1 MDAAPTAPGPT
12 STAETGRWLVV
23 VDTDDVDVRHR
34 EVPEMLDAEGL
45 SVVGYYPR
53 LGVAV
58 VERDDDRLEGLRLR
72 CHERR
77 RPLTLLPERTY
88 QALDRPVDG
97 TAAAGADS
105 PTNPADPD
113 EPAEPAEPPFA
124 DTAEHTW
131 GVQAVRAV
139 ASGATGAGVKVAVLD
154 TGFAADHPDFRDRR
168 VTAESF
174 IDDEGPEDGHGHGT
188 HCIGTACGPRAPG
201 TVRGYGVAPEAE
213 ILAGKVL
220 GADGGG
226 SDASILAGLDWALQH
241 ECAVISMSLGSDVRE
256 VHPPYVAAGR
266 RALEQGSLIVA
277 AAGNNASRSAG
288 DPGFV
293 GAPANSPSV
302 MAVGAIDAELR
313 IADFSARTLPR
324 RGGQVDVAAPGVEIF
339 SSWAGEQ
346 QHRTISGTSMA
357 TPHVAGVAALL
368 AESTGLRGRALWA
381 TIVQEAVR
389 LDLPSIDVGSGLTVV
404 PPLER
409 PAEGPAEEPTGEPT
423 A

>member
-1 MDAAPTAPGPT
+1 MHTATAPTATTG
-12 STAETGRWLVV
+12 ETGRRLVV
-23 VDTDDVDVRHR
+23 FDTDDADVRSR
-34 EVPEMLDAEGL
+34 EVPELLHAEGL
-45 SVVGYYPR
+45 STELYFPR

-58 VERDDDRLEGLRLR
+58 VDRDDNRLERLR
-72 CHERR
+72 RRCRERR
-77 RPLTLLPERTY
+77 RPMSLLPERTY
-88 QALDRPVDG
+88 RALTQPPGDDG
-97 TAAAGADS
+97 
-105 PTNPADPD
+105 
-113 EPAEPAEPPFA
+113 PPFA
-124 DTAEHTW
+124 DTERLTW
-131 GVQAVRAV
+131 GVQAVRA
-139 ASGATGAGVKVAVLD
+139 ADSGATGDGVRVAVLD
-154 TGFAADHPDFRDRR
+154 TGFAGDHPDFADRR

-174 IDDEGPEDGHGHGT
+174 VDGEGPEDGHGHGT
-188 HCIGTACGPRAPG
+188 HCIGTACGPREPG
-201 TVRGYGVAPEAE
+201 SVRGYGVAPAAE
-213 ILAGKVL
+213 IFAGKVL

-226 SDASILAGLDWALQH
+226 SDASILAGLDWALQQ

-293 GAPANSPSV
+293 GAPANSPFV
-302 MAVGAIDAELR
+302 LAVGALDAELG

-346 QHRTISGTSMA
+346 QHRTIGGTSMA

-381 TIVQEAVR
+381 AIVQEAVR

-404 PPLER
+404 PPVEQL
-409 PAEGPAEEPTGEPT
+409 AEAPAEEPTEEPT
-423 A
+423 EDPAT

>member
-1 MDAAPTAPGPT
+1 MDAAPTTPGPT

-34 EVPEMLDAEGL
+34 EVPEMLAAEGL

-72 CHERR
+72 CRQRR

-88 QALDRPVDG
+88 QALDRPGD
-97 TAAAGADS
+97 AADS
-105 PTNPADPD
+105 TAPAD
-113 EPAEPAEPPFA
+113 PPFA

-131 GVQAVRAV
+131 GLQAVRAV
-139 ASGATGAGVKVAVLD
+139 ASAATGAGVKVAVLD
-154 TGFAADHPDFRDRR
+154 TGFAVDHPDFRDHQI
-168 VTAESF
+168 TAESF
-174 IDDEGPEDGHGHGT
+174 IDGEGPEDGHGHGT
-188 HCIGTACGPRAPG
+188 HCIGTACGPRTAG

-213 ILAGKVL
+213 IFAGKVL

-226 SDASILAGLDWALQH
+226 SDASILAGLDWALQQ

-293 GAPANSPSV
+293 GAPANSPFV
-302 MAVGAIDAELR
+302 LAVGAVDAELG

-346 QHRTISGTSMA
+346 RHRTISGTSMA

-381 TIVQEAVR
+381 AIVQEAVR
-389 LDLPSIDVGSGLTVV
+389 LDLPSLDVGSGLTVV
-404 PPLER
+404 PPVEQL
-409 PAEGPAEEPTGEPT
+409 AEAPAEEPAEDPAT
-423 A
+423 

>member
-1 MDAAPTAPGPT
+1 MDAAPTTPGPT

-34 EVPEMLDAEGL
+34 EVPEMLETEGL

-72 CHERR
+72 CRQRR

-97 TAAAGADS
+97 TAAAGD
-105 PTNPADPD
+105 
-113 EPAEPAEPPFA
+113 PPFT

-131 GVQAVRAV
+131 GLQAVRAV
-139 ASGATGAGVKVAVLD
+139 ASDATGAGVSVAVLD
-154 TGFAADHPDFRDRR
+154 TGFALDHPDFRDRR

-174 IDDEGPEDGHGHGT
+174 IDGEGPEDGHGHGT
-188 HCIGTACGPRAPG
+188 HCIGTACGPRTAG

-213 ILAGKVL
+213 IFAGKVL

-293 GAPANSPSV
+293 GAPANSPFV
-302 MAVGAIDAELR
+302 LAVGALDAELG

-346 QHRTISGTSMA
+346 RHRTISGTSMA

-368 AESTGLRGRALWA
+368 AGSTGLRGRALWA
-381 TIVQEAVR
+381 AIVQESVR
-389 LDLPSIDVGSGLTVV
+389 LDLPSLDAGSGLTVV
-404 PPLER
+404 PPVEQL
-409 PAEGPAEEPTGEPT
+409 AEEPAEEADGPTT
-423 A
+423 